1 MSNSLTFQFYMT
13 SLWDAEKCILM
24 RSRVI
29 VYWWPARRGYE
40 MDSDLSLFSTVSGFL
55 NNSFSGDTFSTVNR
69 VLLRWAW
76 MREDSPRKLKGCS
89 CFFLYW
95 CFVCL
100 FPKFGN
106 ALDRYYFVFMTL
118 LYHFLFFYI
127 YYKLYTVI
135 SWLPS
140 KLNSISIFTWFVYN
154 NPCNHHCS
162 SNDFLFIDSLGFN
175 IYPTPEPMVQAVFLA
190 LFWGPQEA
198 CNCCVR
204 SCTQQLPFVKTWRW
218 RRRRMSPCHHGL
230 RGFDDSKVFFR
241 GEGVWI

>member
-118 LYHFLFFYI
+118 LYYFLFFYI

-175 IYPTPEPMVQAVFLA
+175 IYISNT
-190 LFWGPQEA
+190 WTNGPSGFS
-198 CNCCVR
+198 CLVLRTSR
-204 SCTQQLPFVKTWRW
+204 SLQLLRAELHAAAPLRKDLEVAQKADVT
-218 RRRRMSPCHHGL
+218 MSPWPARFWWL
-230 RGFDDSKVFFR
+230 EGFF
-241 GEGVWI
+241 